1 MKIEAKQDFKIQLI
15 LTEDEARALD
25 ALAGYGGEN
34 FTKHF
39 LPTFYEKLGKH
50 YMTPYEKGLS
60 TLFENIRAN
69 IPFSLHKIEKA
80 REIFK

>member
-1 MKIEAKQDFKIQLI
+1 MKVEAKQDFRILLT

-25 ALAGYGGEN
+25 ALVGYGGDS

-50 YMTPYEKGLS
+50 YMAPYEKGLS
-60 TLFENIRAN
+60 TLFENIRTT
-69 IPFSLHKIEKA
+69 IPTSLHKIEKA
-80 REIFK
+80 RELFK